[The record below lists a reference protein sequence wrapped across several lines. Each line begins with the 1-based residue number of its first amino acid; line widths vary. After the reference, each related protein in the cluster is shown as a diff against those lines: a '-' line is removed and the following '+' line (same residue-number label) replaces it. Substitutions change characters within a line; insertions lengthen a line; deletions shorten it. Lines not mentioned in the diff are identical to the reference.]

1 MSELKAVAVIG
12 SGTMGNGIA
21 QSCAMAGLTVALVDT
36 QEAFLQRGMDTIK
49 TSLAR
54 FVKSQ
59 KLTQEAADAVLA
71 RIRPV
76 TAIKDAVGDV
86 DIVIEA
92 VPELID
98 LKQKVFREIAETA
111 KPGTVLA
118 TNTSQLS
125 ITAIASAVP
134 QPENVI
140 GTHFFNPAV
149 LMKLVEIIC
158 GLKTSERTL
167 GIALEL
173 TRLLGKEAAVCKR
186 DTVGFITTR
195 AAVALRL
202 ECIRMYEE
210 GVASIEDI
218 DRAMR
223 LGFNHP
229 MGPLELND
237 FNGLEVGLNNAL
249 SLREAYGERFAPPQS
264 LTARVKAGMLG
275 RKSGAGWYDY
285 SGEKPKATK

>member
-1 MSELKAVAVIG
+1 MSELKSVAVIG
-12 SGTMGNGIA
+12 AGTMGNGIA
-21 QSCAMAGLTVALVDT
+21 QSCAMAGLNVAMVDT
-36 QEAFLQRGMDTIK
+36 EQQFVQRGMDTIK
-49 TSLAR
+49 GSLAR

-59 KLTQEAADAVLA
+59 KMTQEASDQVLA
-71 RIRPV
+71 RIKPG
-76 TAIKDAVGDV
+76 TSIKDAVGDV
-86 DIVIEA
+86 DIVIEV
-92 VPELID
+92 VPEKIE
-98 LKQKVFREIAETA
+98 LKQSVFKQIAEAA
-111 KPGTVLA
+111 KPDTVLA

-134 QPENVI
+134 HPENVI

-167 GIALEL
+167 NVALEL
-173 TRLLGKEAAVCKR
+173 TKKLGKEAAVCKR

-195 AAVALRL
+195 AAMALRL

-210 GVASIEDI
+210 GVASMEDI

-237 FNGLEVGLNNAL
+237 YNGLDVGLNNAL
-249 SLREAYGERFAPPQS
+249 SLRDAYGERFAPPQS

-275 RKSGAGWYDY
+275 RKTGAGWYDY
-285 SGEKPKATK
+285 SGEKPKPTK